1 MTTMPTWAE
10 LPAPLR
16 RLARW
21 VTLVQLAGYTTS
33 LAFVYHTTGL
43 HPSGISDRYR
53 GVDPAAQAADA
64 PMQFPKPME
73 EMLRITHTHLLSMLV
88 IFLIS
93 GAALLCCA
101 RVSAR
106 WKRFLVA
113 EPFVAIL
120 VSFAAL
126 WGTRFADPRFA
137 WLLMASSGLMAVTF
151 YLQCAL
157 VLRELGWSD
166 PA

>member
-1 MTTMPTWAE
+1 MTLPTWAE
-10 LPAPLR
+10 IPAPLR

-21 VTLVQLAGYTTS
+21 VTVVQLVGYTTS
-33 LAFVYHTTGL
+33 LAFVWHTTGMR
-43 HPSGISDRYR
+43 PTGVADRYR
-53 GVDPAAQAADA
+53 GVDPSSQGPDAA
-64 PMQFPKPME
+64 MQFPKPLE

-93 GAALLCCA
+93 GATLLLCA
-101 RVSAR
+101 RVTPR

-120 VSFAAL
+120 VSFGAL
-126 WGTRFADPRFA
+126 WGTRFVDPRFA
-137 WLLMASSGLMAVTF
+137 WILMASSGLMAMTF

-157 VLRELGWSD
+157 VLRELGWRD
-166 PA
+166 PE

>member
-1 MTTMPTWAE
+1 MRIPTWAE
-10 LPAPLR
+10 IPVPFR

-21 VTLVQLAGYTTS
+21 VTLVQLAGYSTS
-33 LAFVYHTTGL
+33 LAFVWVTTRMHATGVA
-43 HPSGISDRYR
+43 DRYR
-53 GVDPAAQAADA
+53 GVDPGASVDA
-64 PMQFPKPME
+64 PMQFPKPLE

-93 GAALLCCA
+93 GGALLVCA
-101 RVSAR
+101 RVTPP
-106 WKRFLVA
+106 WKRFLSI

-126 WGTRFADPRFA
+126 WLTRFVDARFA
-137 WLLMASSGLMAVTF
+137 ILLMASSGLMAVTF
-151 YLQCAL
+151 YVQCAL
-157 VLRELGWSD
+157 VLRELDWRD

>member
-1 MTTMPTWAE
+1 MTLPTWAD
-10 LPAPLR
+10 LPVPFR

-21 VTLVQLAGYTTS
+21 VTLVQIVGYTTS
-33 LAFVYHTTGL
+33 LAFVWYTTRIRAG
-43 HPSGISDRYR
+43 GIADRYR
-53 GVDPAAQAADA
+53 GVDPAQVSDA

-73 EMLRITHTHLLSMLV
+73 EMLRITHTHLLSMVV

-93 GAALLCCA
+93 GAALLFCS
-101 RVSAR
+101 RVTPR
-106 WKRFLVA
+106 WKHFLSI
-113 EPFVAIL
+113 EPFGAIL

-126 WGTRFADPRFA
+126 WLTRFVDARFA
-137 WLLMASSGLMAVTF
+137 LVLIASSGLMAITF

-157 VLRELGWSD
+157 VLRELGWRD

>member
-1 MTTMPTWAE
+1 MTIPTWAGI
-10 LPAPLR
+10 PAPLR

-21 VTLVQLAGYTTS
+21 VPIVQLVGYTTA
-33 LAFVYHTTGL
+33 LGMVYQTTRMRA
-43 HPSGISDRYR
+43 SGVGDRYR
-53 GVDPAAQAADA
+53 GVDPATQAVDA

-93 GAALLCCA
+93 GLALLFCA

-120 VSFAAL
+120 VSFVAL

-137 WLLMASSGLMAVTF
+137 WLLMLSSGAMAATF
-151 YLQCAL
+151 YLQSFL

-166 PA
+166 PD

>member
-1 MTTMPTWAE
+1 MTIPAWAE
-10 LPAPLR
+10 LPAPFR

-21 VTLVQLAGYTTS
+21 ATVVQVVGYTTA
-33 LAFVYHTTGL
+33 LALVYHTTGMA
-43 HPSGISDRYR
+43 PSGISDRYR
-53 GVDPAAQAADA
+53 GVDPSANPDA
-64 PMQFPKPME
+64 PMQFSKPME

-93 GAALLCCA
+93 GLALTFCV

-106 WKRFLVA
+106 WKRVLTV

-126 WGTRFADPRFA
+126 WGTRFVDPRFA
-137 WLLMASSGLMAVTF
+137 YLLMLSSTLMAVTF
-151 YLQCAL
+151 YVQSYL
-157 VLRELGWSD
+157 VLREVGWRD
-166 PA
+166 PK

>member
-1 MTTMPTWAE
+1 MKMITWAE
-10 LPAPLR
+10 VPAPFR

-21 VTLVQLAGYTTS
+21 VTVVQLVGYTTS
-33 LAFVYHTTGL
+33 LAFVYHTTRMRA
-43 HPSGISDRYR
+43 SGVADRYR
-53 GVDPAAQAADA
+53 GIDPAAHPDA

-93 GAALLCCA
+93 GAALLFCA
-101 RVSAR
+101 RVSPR

-113 EPFVAIL
+113 DPFVAIL

-126 WGTRFADPRFA
+126 WLTRFADPRFA
-137 WLLMASSGLMAVTF
+137 LLLMASSGLMAATF

-157 VLRELGWSD
+157 VLRELGWRD
-166 PA
+166 AD

>member
-1 MTTMPTWAE
+1 MTVPTWSQ
-10 LPAPLR
+10 LPSPIR

-21 VTLVQLAGYTTS
+21 VTLVQLVGYTTA
-33 LAFVYHTTGL
+33 LAFVYHTTGM
-43 HPSGISDRYR
+43 HPGGVADRYR
-53 GVDPAAQAADA
+53 GVDPAAQGADA

-93 GAALLCCA
+93 GITLLCCA
-101 RVSAR
+101 RVTER

-120 VSFAAL
+120 VSFGAL
-126 WGTRFADPRFA
+126 WGTRFGDPRFA
-137 WLLMASSGLMAVTF
+137 WLLMLSSGVMALTF
-151 YLQCAL
+151 YLQSFL

-166 PA
+166 PD